1 MSPKSVNSPIL
12 TGVSIVF
19 ENIQSA
25 AIIKKN
31 TLGFNFDISSQTLN
45 GLRKLM

>member
-19 ENIQSA
+19 ENIHSA
-25 AIIKKN
+25 AIIKKKHF
-31 TLGFNFDISSQTLN
+31 GFQSSQTLN